1 MVYILRCVKDRKC
14 LRIKVSGAVE
24 ILSLHLLKSMLADKR
39 GHLLPVSYRDRDIL
53 GNLSS

>member
-24 ILSLHLLKSMLADKR
+24 ILSLHLLKSVLADKR
-39 GHLLPVSYRDRDIL
+39 GHLLPVSYRNRDIL